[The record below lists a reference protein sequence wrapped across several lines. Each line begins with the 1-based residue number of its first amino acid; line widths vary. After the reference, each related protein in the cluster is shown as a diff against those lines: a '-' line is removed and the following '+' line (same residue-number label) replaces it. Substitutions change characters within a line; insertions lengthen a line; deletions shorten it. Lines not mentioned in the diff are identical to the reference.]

1 MQWLLGTCCRRLES
15 GGRYGRLSTD
25 DNDEGGLQAVRRPS
39 VRWLALL
46 GLLLLLGAVLWLGMM
61 QALALAAAALVG
73 TLVWH
78 RRRVHVFWVAY
89 GIRSDFKATRA
100 AARALSD
107 PSAAE
112 LQRLWGGVHER
123 SAERMLATVNSLQ
136 GLWIKT
142 AQLLA
147 TRADISELPSAADG
161 RTSQRR
167 VSLTLQIAASGR
179 RVHPQVQDDAGQHA
193 SPAVR
198 RGAGRH
204 CFRAAAAGV
213 GLGLAACSE
222 RGRFCR
228 HLRGV
233 CKPAPS
239 RAAPVSARWLGA

>member
-25 DNDEGGLQAVRRPS
+25 DSANDERGQPAVRWR
-39 VRWLALL
+39 LAPL
-46 GLLLLLGAVLWLGMM
+46 GLLLLGAVLWLGMM

-100 AARALSD
+100 AARALSN

-112 LQRLWGGVHER
+112 LQALWGGVHER

-167 VSLTLQIAASGR
+167 VSLTLQIAARSGR

-204 CFRAAAAGV
+204 CFRAAAAG
-213 GLGLAACSE
+213 GRLGLAACSE

>member
-25 DNDEGGLQAVRRPS
+25 DNDEGGQPAVRWRS
-39 VRWLALL
+39 SAFLVAL
-46 GLLLLLGAVLWLGMM
+46 GLGAAVWVLGMM

-100 AARALSD
+100 AARALSN

-112 LQRLWGGVHER
+112 LQTLWGGVHER

-167 VSLTLQIAASGR
+167 VSLTLQIAADSGR

-204 CFRAAAAGV
+204 CFRAAAAG
-213 GLGLAACSE
+213 GRLGLAACSE

>member
-25 DNDEGGLQAVRRPS
+25 DNDEGGQPAVRWRS
-39 VRWLALL
+39 SAFLVAL
-46 GLLLLLGAVLWLGMM
+46 GLGAAVWVLGMM

-100 AARALSD
+100 AARALSN

-112 LQRLWGGVHER
+112 LQTLWGGVHER

-167 VSLTLQIAASGR
+167 VSLTLQIAANRSGR

-204 CFRAAAAGV
+204 CFRAAAAG
-213 GLGLAACSE
+213 GRLGLAACSE